1 MSQRGPSP
9 FCIRTAELFILGSLA
24 GEGRQL
30 WQRFWGG
37 DNGQNLPMGKVRGK
51 HTEAVTQRAGSG
63 GLSSIL
69 PHVCNGSFAHAT
81 PHPSLVGEKEQRV
94 GWYMKQLLVL
104 GWKHCQR
111 FSPVLPLLQAVWEVQ
126 PEPMCVAERN
136 TCPWFCEFRISQE
149 GVLYQKSVICLLLY
163 SPAHVS
169 HWVQDK
175 KKLIYISLWSNEWN
189 EVIPDFLNALF
200 EGLCP
205 LSALGIS

>member
-1 MSQRGPSP
+1 MSQQGPNL
-9 FCIRTAELFILGSLA
+9 FCIRTAGSLA
-24 GEGRQL
+24 GEGRQF

-37 DNGQNLPMGKVRGK
+37 DMGKIFLWEMWELSAPK
-51 HTEAVTQRAGSG
+51 PWCKAGSG

-94 GWYMKQLLVL
+94 GWYLQQLLVL

-111 FSPVLPLLQAVWEVQ
+111 LQEALSSPCLGLYGRYNLNQCVLGKEMLAQGSVNSGSTRREFSTKSQWYVCYFTALPMY
-126 PEPMCVAERN
+126 PIG
-136 TCPWFCEFRISQE
+136 FRI
-149 GVLYQKSVICLLLY
+149 
-163 SPAHVS
+163 
-169 HWVQDK
+169 

-189 EVIPDFLNALF
+189 EVIPDFLNASF

-205 LSALGIS
+205 LSALGIF